1 MQSKKINYFYVMHS
15 VISLVIMFGF
25 GFLERFGAITPNGM
39 RILGIFLSLIY
50 GWTTVGTLWPSMIGI
65 LAMGFTEG
73 VTVNSAIKNA
83 MGNDTVW
90 QLLMIMIM
98 LAPIEEEGVANHI
111 SKFFLS
117 LKWTKGKP
125 WVFSFV
131 FLLVTYI
138 LSAST
143 SGTATILL
151 MWAILYSILQSA
163 AYVPKERYSSLM
175 VFGVVYASVLGFA
188 AFPFKGPALAILRS
202 YVEASGNTVDYLSYM
217 MVVIPSSLIMLCG
230 YFIFMRFIMRPD
242 LSKLKNLDMEAYF
255 KSQNIDKMSSRQKV
269 LLAVLIISI
278 LAMFLPTILPKTWIL
293 TQFLSRLGSSGVMI
307 LIVACMV
314 AIRVEGAPLLR
325 FGKAAAKVQWGL
337 IFLVMAAVY
346 VAGALCTEE
355 TGVTTFI
362 YDLLQ
367 PLFGGHSEAIFA
379 LLCIVSGVILTNF
392 GNNNAMGVILMPVIH
407 AFTVGST
414 FNPLVM
420 VTLATMIVFVA
431 LLTPIASPHAALLHG
446 NKEWIL
452 TKDVY
457 LYGTIMTVWSI
468 LIAFVVGYPLA
479 SLIFA

>member
-1 MQSKKINYFYVMHS
+1 
-15 VISLVIMFGF
+15 
-25 GFLERFGAITPNGM
+25 
-39 RILGIFLSLIY
+39 
-50 GWTTVGTLWPSMIGI
+50 
-65 LAMGFTEG
+65 
-73 VTVNSAIKNA
+73 

-98 LAPIEEEGVANHI
+98 LVPIEEEGVANHI

-117 LKWTKGKP
+117 LKLVKGRP
-125 WVFSFV
+125 WVFSFT

-202 YVEASGNTVDYLSYM
+202 YMEASGNTVDYLSYM

-230 YFIFMRFIMRPD
+230 YFIFMRFIMHPD
-242 LSKLKNLDMEAYF
+242 LTRLKNLDMEAYF
-255 KSQNIDKMSSRQKV
+255 KSQNINKMSLRQKI

-278 LAMFLPTILPKTWIL
+278 LAMFLPTVLPKAWLL
-293 TQFLSRLGSSGVMI
+293 TQFLNTLGSSGVMV

-314 AIRVEGAPLLR
+314 AIRVEGAPLLK

-362 YDLLQ
+362 
-367 PLFGGHSEAIFA
+367 
-379 LLCIVSGVILTNF
+379 
-392 GNNNAMGVILMPVIH
+392 
-407 AFTVGST
+407 
-414 FNPLVM
+414 
-420 VTLATMIVFVA
+420 
-431 LLTPIASPHAALLHG
+431 
-446 NKEWIL
+446 
-452 TKDVY
+452 
-457 LYGTIMTVWSI
+457 
-468 LIAFVVGYPLA
+468 
-479 SLIFA
+479 